1 MPTNNNIPNQNNLFD
16 IFKSQV
22 DTISALDE
30 VLIKA
35 KINQKTGK
43 RIAEASR
50 VILDA
55 SKAIYDALMEVS
67 KGNVGQFGAASKTFN
82 AASVALNNVFVVL
95 DKLGTMKFGS
105 VLVAR
110 IRIHRLYGVTWEL
123 MRFMWRVGLVNPNV
137 FTAGGLVIKS
147 MSENVTK
154 LVNMTQELSKVKMQ
168 FLVRRSLK
176 RLYKILFGHYPST
189 PRKPGDIG
197 IYDIYK
203 RLSQPRSLQTMVKG
217 SLTVKLMAGA
227 LRDLTKAIDILGISL
242 PLIAMSWLSVK
253 ILDPVTRGLAR
264 IFSRMGRRRRAI
276 IFGSFALNFMAG
288 ALLTFMGTMILV
300 GLGAV
305 LGAKYI
311 GVAVLVIT
319 GIVGL
324 LILIGLARPLIKHG
338 KKAIRDITLAVAML
352 AFVALGITLLGAFF
366 VSNTAGFVQFGL
378 YLVALVGVFFALA
391 FATRFIKR
399 GAKNILIIIACV
411 ALLALIAVGLVLVGQ
426 LIDANMEA
434 ILTIGTALI
443 SVVLAVIA
451 VGKFEKHLMKG
462 IPAMMMLSGIVGI
475 MAGVMIAIAI
485 ASAIGDP
492 LEMLEVAGIMALI
505 IVAVG
510 GIALA
515 AGALLAGP
523 QAIVFTLGLVAIG
536 MISGLCTAIAGI
548 GILIAAAAN
557 EIKSTGYDDAEELA
571 EVLNLPFAAIIRGDK
586 DGESIFSLL
595 KDLPGPLTM
604 LKLTAKVTMLSQ
616 VTSSIGRIANVLQ
629 HIASLNM
636 PDPTKG
642 YDNNGNPNGWKQMTA
657 NDFAA
662 ASQNASVILGMSA
675 AMFGDEP
682 RDFTLADGSKFRT
695 EVVSTAALDN
705 IGFMTK
711 YKVRRLTDIVGSVG
725 QMADVL
731 QHISSLNMPDPDKGY
746 DENGRPKGWKQ
757 MTAEDFTLASQNA
770 GSILTYFAS
779 LFSDKKVPIQ
789 VLGKTIMVGAT
800 NDMMSGLDNISR
812 SMRRK
817 ITRLGEIVASVG
829 GMATTLQNMS
839 LLVVPDPNAGY
850 DEHGKPKGWLK
861 MGEDSFIAATNNV
874 QKIATTLIEAVASP
888 RLSRM
893 LEDMDSDVAENFNQI
908 MGCMSGITGI
918 TDLITMLSGGE
929 IPTEWGKDTNPESPT
944 YGQRIPIGYTRM
956 ADILS
961 PANVKKMQ
969 YNIRDMFAVVVGAVA
984 PYNHGDRED
993 ELHDAEDEIENIQK
1007 VVSGSCDCVTTLM
1020 TMYKDHL
1027 SNIEPEQFKA
1037 QYSAAASVMHDMISV
1052 LGGEDVEVRGAREL
1066 KENIKET
1073 NSLIQQVNKVDLNK
1087 LKTFDSTMKHI
1098 SDLSKS
1104 IRGDFK
1110 GLAKAI
1116 NEDLLDALKKLVDV
1130 LENPPSRPAEQG
1142 PSIVAAAAPANNK
1155 AQQMDPKK
1163 MNQAKEAQT
1172 REDIK
1177 ELTRKIDKL
1186 TGVLQSAMT
1195 TSKGSTAVRVTEK

>member
-1 MPTNNNIPNQNNLFD
+1 
-16 IFKSQV
+16 
-22 DTISALDE
+22 
-30 VLIKA
+30 
-35 KINQKTGK
+35 
-43 RIAEASR
+43 
-50 VILDA
+50 
-55 SKAIYDALMEVS
+55 
-67 KGNVGQFGAASKTFN
+67 
-82 AASVALNNVFVVL
+82 
-95 DKLGTMKFGS
+95 
-105 VLVAR
+105 
-110 IRIHRLYGVTWEL
+110 
-123 MRFMWRVGLVNPNV
+123 
-137 FTAGGLVIKS
+137 
-147 MSENVTK
+147 
-154 LVNMTQELSKVKMQ
+154 
-168 FLVRRSLK
+168 
-176 RLYKILFGHYPST
+176 
-189 PRKPGDIG
+189 
-197 IYDIYK
+197 
-203 RLSQPRSLQTMVKG
+203 
-217 SLTVKLMAGA
+217 
-227 LRDLTKAIDILGISL
+227 
-242 PLIAMSWLSVK
+242 
-253 ILDPVTRGLAR
+253 
-264 IFSRMGRRRRAI
+264 
-276 IFGSFALNFMAG
+276 
-288 ALLTFMGTMILV
+288 
-300 GLGAV
+300 
-305 LGAKYI
+305 
-311 GVAVLVIT
+311 
-319 GIVGL
+319 
-324 LILIGLARPLIKHG
+324 
-338 KKAIRDITLAVAML
+338 
-352 AFVALGITLLGAFF
+352 
-366 VSNTAGFVQFGL
+366 
-378 YLVALVGVFFALA
+378 
-391 FATRFIKR
+391 
-399 GAKNILIIIACV
+399 
-411 ALLALIAVGLVLVGQ
+411 
-426 LIDANMEA
+426 
-434 ILTIGTALI
+434 
-443 SVVLAVIA
+443 
-451 VGKFEKHLMKG
+451 
-462 IPAMMMLSGIVGI
+462 
-475 MAGVMIAIAI
+475 
-485 ASAIGDP
+485 
-492 LEMLEVAGIMALI
+492 
-505 IVAVG
+505 
-510 GIALA
+510 
-515 AGALLAGP
+515 
-523 QAIVFTLGLVAIG
+523 

-789 VLGKTIMVGAT
+789 VLG
-800 NDMMSGLDNISR
+800 
-812 SMRRK
+812 
-817 ITRLGEIVASVG
+817 

-1052 LGGEDVEVRGAREL
+1052 LGGEDVEVRGARVL